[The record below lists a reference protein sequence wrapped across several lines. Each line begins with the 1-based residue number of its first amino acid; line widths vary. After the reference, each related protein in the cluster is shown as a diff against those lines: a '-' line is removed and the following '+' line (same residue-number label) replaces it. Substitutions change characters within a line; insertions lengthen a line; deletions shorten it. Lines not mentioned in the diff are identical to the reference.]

1 MNKLKQELKTAME
14 VIAIQLFLVA
24 GLIAITKI
32 PQL

>member
-1 MNKLKQELKTAME
+1 MNKLKQELQTAIE

-24 GLIAITKI
+24 GLIAIIQI